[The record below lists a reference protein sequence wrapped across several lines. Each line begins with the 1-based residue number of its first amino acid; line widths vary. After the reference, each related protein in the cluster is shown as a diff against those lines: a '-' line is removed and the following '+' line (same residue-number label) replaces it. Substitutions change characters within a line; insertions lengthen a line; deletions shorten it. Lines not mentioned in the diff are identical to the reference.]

1 MKKLLSFVISV
12 VFFCA
17 SLTLNNNLAVKASEN
32 IDVDMPL
39 INYEGKYDNYTNS
52 DNLLNDPNKEI
63 KNYITEQYGTTIDK
77 THAYYDGI
85 IDVFADDLIVEIIP
99 KDFFAHRGSYFYIGN
114 EYAFYISTEE
124 YNKYSNYC
132 KVFVIDI
139 TRTYDLNNA
148 NTPSQIVHTVEPLF
162 QAQYYYLTT
171 QDNFACCAQIRNY
184 SKENSIVIP
193 HITSD
198 DDGKYRLQRH
208 NIYYLKDIK
217 FGAYMRNE
225 QHYNSSDEEYSAEAD
240 KGSFFIRS
248 DLYYKGKSGS
258 NFSSINALVET
269 VIGKVMDVMELGPI
283 YETLDLLIQINNL
296 IVDASDHFLCEDSYA
311 ELYKNTDYASA
322 MEQINNNGF
331 LNKAMYIGLTSDNDK
346 PLLFD
351 TKDENY
357 VTCKFTVGQTLE
369 WSTIFDSVISMS
381 IVTYDSISK
390 TKEIIT
396 GSGYYSENIR
406 EKEYKECKEDI
417 YTEGYYL
424 GNGFDYFKICPQYTG
439 KYNIY
444 TNKDAIIQVFDE
456 EQGLI
461 NINNNQEV
469 ELESEKNYYIRI
481 QNKLKNNHGFLLMVE
496 TANFDLNSREISI
509 KAHDTLIGKFMPTEN
524 CIYEFKFTYDNV
536 QIIIL
541 NSEKQEIKTGKIN
554 IFSYYFETGKTYY
567 ILMNNITTNQLN
579 GTFLMDIPEDI
590 FIDSIVSKSGYTGDK
605 YYIFKAPKNGVYYI
619 TTVMESLEGLTIKY
633 KNTSQPISF
642 TTQSGNGYA
651 IYKNINL
658 LKDEEIVVGFSNLS
672 NNKYD
677 LKITMSDNIYVW
689 YANGEPLPG
698 NSLNLKQG
706 EECTIGLKINDMEID
721 ASNIGAQAPKYI
733 TFFNGKVKVLND
745 AQPSN
750 LTGYSEHLA
759 IANNN
764 QIVSLYINI
773 LVNIEYIRLQPLQTE
788 DKPGIYF
795 NVQSK
800 NSYDKFI
807 LKFKFT
813 FGSGKYIYKTSSKTN
828 SDKIYLSD
836 SDFEKCF
843 ENIQCKVEII
853 SIEYYYRGTASPL
866 KFDTS
871 SFTGDNYTY
880 TIDLNT
886 MFAGGTGSIVKPL
899 QISNER
905 HLNNIRYCSIEYRED
920 NNIIPYLQSNFEIL
934 NDIYLVNDWTPI
946 NVAMKSGGIYGANGK
961 IKKIYNL
968 RISETKS
975 DLDIGFIRN
984 IYGGNIENLKFE
996 NVEINVSNSK
1006 NTTLIGIGAIA
1017 GSSLV
1022 LFQNC
1027 SVTGNIQV
1035 GELND
1040 ALSTNGARYTYTGG
1054 ICGSGGNYLNCISSI
1069 HIESFGN
1076 IGGIVG
1082 YTMGNISDCTN
1093 EGNLTL
1099 YHDNVNI
1106 SDDDENLSVGGIV
1119 GIKISGTIKN
1129 CYSKGK
1135 IKYESK
1141 GQTNSKILAP
1151 RMGTIVGTLVNG
1163 SIINCN
1169 GNGTIDTGNLKKVT
1183 YGSIFNRK
1191 YHYQTKYVGGEY
1203 GKIE

>member
-1 MKKLLSFVISV
+1 MKKLLSLITSV
-12 VFFCA
+12 VFSCA
-17 SLTLNNNLAVKASEN
+17 FLTLNNNLNVKAEEN
-32 IDVDMPL
+32 IDVNISL

-52 DNLLNDPNKEI
+52 DNLLNYPNKEI
-63 KNYITEQYGTTIDK
+63 KNYISEQYGTKIDK
-77 THAYYDGI
+77 THAYNDGI

-99 KDFFAHRGSYFYIGN
+99 KNFFAHRGSYFYIGN
-114 EYAFYISTEE
+114 EYAFYINTEE
-124 YNKYSNYC
+124 YNEYSNYC
-132 KVFVIDI
+132 EVFVIDI
-139 TRTYDLNNA
+139 TRTYDLNNV
-148 NTPSQIVHTVEPLF
+148 NTPSQIVHKVEPLF
-162 QAQYYYLTT
+162 QAQYYYLTS
-171 QDNFACCAQIRNY
+171 QDDFACCAEIRNY
-184 SKENSIVIP
+184 SNENSIVMP
-193 HITSD
+193 RITRDNYGVYS
-198 DDGKYRLQRH
+198 LQRN
-208 NIYYLKDIK
+208 NIYYLKDVK

-225 QHYNSSDEEYSAEAD
+225 QHYNSSDEEYNVEDD

-258 NFSSINALVET
+258 NFSSITALVET
-269 VIGKVMDVMELGPI
+269 AMGKLIDAMGFGPI
-283 YETLDLLIQINNL
+283 YETLNLLIQINNL

-322 MEQINNNGF
+322 IEQIKNNRF

-357 VTCKFTVGQTLE
+357 ITCKFTVGQTLE

-381 IVTYDSISK
+381 IVTYDIFSK
-390 TKEIIT
+390 TEEIIT

-439 KYNIY
+439 KYNIT

-456 EQGLI
+456 NKEVI
-461 NINNNQEV
+461 NIKNNQEV
-469 ELESEKNYYIRI
+469 ELESGKNYYISAK
-481 QNKLKNNHGFLLMVE
+481 NELKNNHGFLLLIE
-496 TANFDLNSREISI
+496 TTNFDLNPREISI
-509 KAHDTLIGKFMPTEN
+509 KAQDTLIGKFMPPES
-524 CIYEFKFTYDNV
+524 CVYEFKFTYDNV
-536 QIIIL
+536 NIIIL
-541 NSEKQEIKTGKIN
+541 NAEKQEIKIGKTN

-567 ILMNNITTNQLN
+567 ILINNTTRNQLN
-579 GTFLMDIPEDI
+579 GTFQMKMPKEI
-590 FIDSIVSKSGYTGDK
+590 FVDSIISQSGYTGDT
-605 YYIFKAPKNGVYYI
+605 YYIFKAPTKGVYNI
-619 TTVMESLEGLTIKY
+619 TLVMDSLEELIIKY
-633 KNTSQPISF
+633 KNKSQPISF

-677 LKITMSDNIYVW
+677 LKITMSDNTYVW
-689 YANGEPLPG
+689 YANGEPLSG
-698 NSLNLKQG
+698 NYINLKQG
-706 EECTIGLKINDMEID
+706 EECSIGLKINDMEID
-721 ASNIGAQAPKYI
+721 TSNIEAQAPKYI
-733 TFFNGKVKVLND
+733 TFFNGKITVRND

-773 LVNIEYIRLQPLQTE
+773 LVNIDYIRLQPLQTE
-788 DKPGIYF
+788 DKVGIYF
-795 NVQSK
+795 DAQSK

-813 FGSGKYIYKTSSKTN
+813 FGNGKYIYKTSSKTN
-828 SDKIYLSD
+828 SDKIYLLD

-871 SFTGDNYTY
+871 SFTGDKYTY

-886 MFAGGTGSIVKPL
+886 MFAGGTGSSAKPL

-905 HLNNIRYCSIEYRED
+905 HLNNIRYCGIGYRED
-920 NNIIPYLQSNFEIL
+920 NNVIPYLQSYFEIL

-946 NVAMKSGGIYGANGK
+946 NVAMRSGGIYGTNGQ

-984 IYGGNIENLKFE
+984 IYGGKIENLKFE
-996 NVEINVSNSK
+996 NVEINVSNST
-1006 NTTLIGIGAIA
+1006 NTTPIGIGAIA
-1017 GSSLV
+1017 GSSSV

-1035 GELND
+1035 GKEND
-1040 ALSTNGARYTYTGG
+1040 NLSTNGARYTYTGG
-1054 ICGSGGNYLNCISSI
+1054 ICGSGGRYLNCESVIN
-1069 HIESFGN
+1069 IESFGN

-1082 YTMGNISDCTN
+1082 YTMGNISDCIN
-1093 EGNLTL
+1093 KGKLTL
-1099 YHDNVNI
+1099 YHDNVKLS
-1106 SDDDENLSVGGIV
+1106 SDSQNLSVGGIV

-1129 CYSKGK
+1129 CRNYGEIIYKSNGRSKD
-1135 IKYESK
+1135 KYLS
-1141 GQTNSKILAP
+1141 P
-1151 RMGTIVGTLVNG
+1151 RMGYICGTFENASETNNESKTQNKMNKDDNLYKYSYPLFKSNDQKKYIEKDFGRIV
-1163 SIINCN
+1163 
-1169 GNGTIDTGNLKKVT
+1169 
-1183 YGSIFNRK
+1183 
-1191 YHYQTKYVGGEY
+1191 
-1203 GKIE
+1203 